1 MSQSL
6 ANVIL
11 HIVLSTKERRP
22 FLHTP
27 EVRGTMTG
35 YLVGTL
41 QNLKCPSISVGV
53 VEDHVHVLCHLSRT
67 ISIADL
73 IAELKSSSSERIKD
87 EGRDVAAFYW
97 QHGYGA
103 FSVSES
109 MVPTLKTYIA
119 NQESHHK
126 RMSFKDEFRQLLIRH
141 RIEFDERYVW
151 D

>member
-11 HIVLSTKERRP
+11 HIVFSTKERRP

-27 EVRGTMTG
+27 EFRGTMSG

-87 EGRDVAAFYW
+87 EGREVAAFYW
-97 QHGYGA
+97 QNGYGA

>member
-11 HIVLSTKERRP
+11 HNVFSTKERRP

-27 EVRGTMTG
+27 ELRNTLTG

-41 QNLKCPSISVGV
+41 QNLKCPSLNVGV
-53 VEDHVHVLCHLSRT
+53 VQDHVHILCHLSRT
-67 ISIADL
+67 ITIADL
-73 IAELKSSSSERIKD
+73 IGELKSSSSERLKQ
-87 EGRDVAAFYW
+87 EGRDVSSFYG
-97 QHGYGA
+97 QNGYGA

-109 MVPTLKTYIA
+109 MVPTVKAYIA
-119 NQESHHK
+119 DQESHHK
-126 RMSFKDEFRQLLIRH
+126 RMSFQDEFRQLLTRH
-141 RIEFDERYVW
+141 RIKFDERYVW

>member
-11 HIVLSTKERRP
+11 HIVFSTKERRP
-22 FLHTP
+22 LLHTP
-27 EVRGTMTG
+27 ELRGTMTG
-35 YLVGTL
+35 YLVGTP
-41 QNLKCPSISVGV
+41 QNLKCSSLSVGV
-53 VEDHVHVLCHLSRT
+53 VSDHVHVLCHLART
-67 ISIADL
+67 ITIADL
-73 IAELKSSSSERIKD
+73 IGEMKSSSSERIKH
-87 EGRDVAAFYW
+87 EGPDVAGFYW
-97 QHGYGA
+97 QNGYGA

-109 MVPTLKTYIA
+109 MVPAVKAYIA

-126 RMSFKDEFRQLLIRH
+126 RVSFQDEFRQFLIRH

>member
-11 HIVLSTKERRP
+11 HIVFSTKERRP

-27 EVRGTMTG
+27 ELCGTMTG

-41 QNLKCPSISVGV
+41 QNLKCPSLSVGV
-53 VEDHVHVLCHLSRT
+53 VQDHVHVLCHLART
-67 ISIADL
+67 ITIADL
-73 IAELKSSSSERIKD
+73 IAELKSSSSERIKH
-87 EGRDVAAFYW
+87 EGRDVAGFYW
-97 QHGYGA
+97 QNGYGA
-103 FSVSES
+103 YSVSES
-109 MVPTLKTYIA
+109 MVSVVKAYIA
-119 NQESHHK
+119 SQESHHK
-126 RMSFKDEFRQLLIRH
+126 RVSFQDEFRQLLIRH

>member
-11 HIVLSTKERRP
+11 HIVFSTKDRRP
-22 FLHTP
+22 YLHSP
-27 EVRGTMTG
+27 ELRGTMTA

-41 QNLKCPSISVGV
+41 QGLKCGPLCVGV
-53 VEDHVHVLCHLSRT
+53 VQDHVHVLCQLSRT
-67 ISIADL
+67 ISIAEL
-73 IAELKSSSSERIKD
+73 IKELKGSSSERIKQ
-87 EGRDVAAFYW
+87 EGRDVAGFYW
-97 QHGYGA
+97 QSGYGA

-109 MVPTLKTYIA
+109 MVPTLRSYIT
-119 NQESHHK
+119 NQEEHHK
-126 RMSFKDEFRQLLIRH
+126 RMSFQDEFRQLLIRH